1 MSINNFNFRRFVCP
15 FTTADPKEPYPIIQ
29 NCVHEETEEENC
41 NISVSSPVNI
51 SCSIH
56 EYFPHVTLYFRHKEQ
71 NLESTISFEQN
82 NADGTKNKSI
92 TVIAVASDFPYI
104 CVASDIP
111 GSESRKK
118 ENNIYV
124 NEIPLESTTDEAVVW
139 ISTESGSGGGRKAR
153 TIGR

>member
-1 MSINNFNFRRFVCP
+1 MSINNFDFHRSFVS

-29 NCVHEETEEENC
+29 NCAHEETGEENC

-56 EYFPHVTLYFRHKEQ
+56 EYFPNVTLYFQHKGQ
-71 NLESTISFEQN
+71 NLENTISFEQN

-92 TVIAVASDFPYI
+92 TVIAVASDFPYT

-111 GSESRKK
+111 GSENRKQ
-118 ENNIYV
+118 ENIIYI
-124 NEIPLESTTDEAVVW
+124 NEIPLESTTDETVVW
-139 ISTESGSGGGRKAR
+139 ISTESGSNGGRKAR